1 MQSFST
7 SLLVGAALSLVAAIL
22 HFACIFW
29 GTNGFRF
36 LGAGEPIVSM
46 SAAGHWYPPFIA
58 FVIGTVLTV
67 WAFYALSGAGVI
79 SPLPLLRVVL
89 VGITAVYLLRAT
101 AFPLL
106 KPIFPGNS
114 TTFWLVTSG
123 ISLLIGLAHLTGL
136 IQVWR
141 RI

>member
-1 MQSFST
+1 MHSFST

>member
-1 MQSFST
+1 MHSFST

-89 VGITAVYLLRAT
+89 VGITAVYLLRAV

>member
-1 MQSFST
+1 MHSFST

-79 SPLPLLRVVL
+79 SPLPFLRVVL
-89 VGITAVYLLRAT
+89 VGITTVYLLRAV

-114 TTFWLVTSG
+114 TSFWLVTSG
-123 ISLLIGLAHLTGL
+123 ISLLIGLAHLAGL

-141 RI
+141 RL

>member
-1 MQSFST
+1 MHSFST

-79 SPLPLLRVVL
+79 SPLPFLRVVL
-89 VGITAVYLLRAT
+89 VGITTVYLLRAV